1 MEIKIT
7 AVEKALRLLEASG
20 ASFHVKLGDKQWG
33 TAITTKSAR
42 KASKY
47 PYGSVTAHIK
57 PYLANVKV
65 NDAVAVPFGEFD
77 ADTVRATMSSYL
89 SDSWGNGSYMIHK
102 AKNQIEV
109 LRLS

>member
-1 MEIKIT
+1 MEIKAT
-7 AVEKALRLLEASG
+7 AVEKALRLLEAAG
-20 ASFHVKLGDKQWG
+20 ASFHVKLNNQEWG
-33 TAITTKSAR
+33 KAIATKGAR

-47 PYGSVTAHIK
+47 PYGSVTAYIK

-65 NDAVAVPFGEFD
+65 NDAVAVPFGDFD
-77 ADTVRATMSSYL
+77 GNTVRATMSSYL
-89 SDSWGNGSYMIHK
+89 SDNWGNGSYMIHK